1 MRTVIRLLLVVVG
14 LAASVVAGPAS
25 VSTAAANQA
34 HRLSGFTI
42 ASIAPSPGEIVG
54 VAHPLVVTFADRVT
68 DRAAAERALDVS
80 SSVPRRGQSVTGQ
93 SVTGQSVTGQSVTGK
108 FEWIDNRT
116 VHWVADE
123 FWPAH
128 STVALSVGG
137 RPTTIATGPAVIG
150 VANISDHTFTV
161 TIDGIGAGPSSAL
174 PAPHHRPRW
183 GEAGVFPASMGRPKY
198 PTPVG
203 IYTVLAKERGVT
215 MDSSTVGIP
224 VHSPDGYLL
233 KVEHAVRFTR
243 RGLFVHG
250 APWAVNSLGHDNVSH
265 GCISLSPEDAEWYFD
280 TVNVGDPIIVRENG
294 LEVPRSVSAQVTS
307 GVGGH

>member
-34 HRLSGFTI
+34 NRLSGFTI

-80 SSVPRRGQSVTGQ
+80 SSVPRTGQ
-93 SVTGQSVTGQSVTGK
+93 SVTGQSVTGR

>member
-34 HRLSGFTI
+34 NRLSGFTI

-80 SSVPRRGQSVTGQ
+80 SSVPRTGQ
-93 SVTGQSVTGQSVTGK
+93 SVTGR

>member
-34 HRLSGFTI
+34 NRLSGFTI

-93 SVTGQSVTGQSVTGK
+93 SVTGQSVAGR

>member
-14 LAASVVAGPAS
+14 LAASVVAGPAG
-25 VSTAAANQA
+25 VGTAAANQA
-34 HRLSGFTI
+34 NRLSGFTI
-42 ASIAPSPGEIVG
+42 ASVAPRPGEIVG

-68 DRAAAERALDVS
+68 DRATAERVLDIS
-80 SSVPRRGQSVTGQ
+80 SSVPLTGKLV
-93 SVTGQSVTGQSVTGK
+93 SGKLASGKSVTGK

-116 VHWVADE
+116 VQWVADE

-137 RPTTIATGPAVIG
+137 RPTNIKTGPAVIG

-161 TIDGIGAGPSSAL
+161 TIDGVGAGPSSAL

-203 IYTVLAKERGVT
+203 IYTVLAKETGVT

-280 TVNVGDPIIVRENG
+280 TVKVGDPIIVRENG
-294 LEVPRSVSAQVTS
+294 LEVPRSVPAQV
-307 GVGGH
+307 GGTGGG